1 MHPSIMENKI
11 IKDMM
16 KLNEE
21 KVYTLIN
28 IIIVVLF
35 LSIMFI

>member
-1 MHPSIMENKI
+1 MENKI